1 MSSGNAYEIHA
12 LSGAYAVDALDADE
26 KAMFE
31 EHLAACTAC
40 QAEVAGLREATASL
54 AVSAE
59 TDPPAALRD
68 RLLAEIRT
76 VRPLPPEVGSEPP
89 TPSNVR
95 RLPVRRRLTA
105 LVAAASLI
113 GVAGVGTVVWQQAT
127 SSDQGR
133 QTVADRILSASD
145 AKRVDVTLEGGVTAS
160 VVRSVS
166 QGKAVLITRDMPAA
180 PTDRVYELWLQT
192 PDGEMVRAGLMKGG
206 SSTVVLEGDATH
218 ATAAGITVE
227 PKGGSESPT
236 TAPIALFDFERA
248 T

>member
-31 EHLAACTAC
+31 EHLAGCPTC

-54 AVSAE
+54 AQSAE
-59 TDPPAALRD
+59 TQPPAALRD
-68 RLLAEIRT
+68 RVLAGIGT
-76 VRPLPPEVGSEPP
+76 VRPLPPEVASEPA
-89 TPSNVR
+89 TTSNVR

-127 SSDQGR
+127 SSDQGQ
-133 QTVADRILSASD
+133 QTVADQILHASD
-145 AKRVDVTLEGGVTAS
+145 AKRVDLTLEGGVTAS

-166 QGKAVLITRDMPAA
+166 RGKAVLITRDMPAA

-192 PDGEMVRAGLMKGG
+192 PDGAMVPAGLMRGG
-206 SSTVVLEGDATH
+206 DATVVLEGDAAH

-227 PKGGSESPT
+227 PKGGSTSPT